1 MRVLAVGA
9 HPDDVE
15 LGCGGALLS
24 HARHGDEVALLVM
37 TEGERGPQQ
46 FQPRRSEQVN
56 AAFRLGATLYWGGF
70 PDGGIPDGAES
81 VGAVEEVVQSFD
93 PEVVYTHF
101 PTDSHQDHRHTAT
114 AVTAACRRVQRLLH
128 FESPT
133 SLGFAPAVFVDISD
147 VMHTKLELVREHFSQ
162 VIHSGMVDLEALE
175 GLARYRGFQ
184 ARIERGHAEG
194 FAIGRFVWDLAVPG
208 PSAFDLA
215 IGTALVAPSPGLGE
229 GGANDDSR
237 GPSEQADRFGGEGL
251 GGLGA

>member
-15 LGCGGALLS
+15 LGCGGALLC
-24 HARHGDEVALLVM
+24 HARQGDEIALLVM

-46 FQPRRSEQVN
+46 FQPRRSEQEN

-70 PDGGIPDGAES
+70 PDGGVPDGAES
-81 VGAVEEVVQSFD
+81 VGVVEAVIQAFAPD
-93 PEVVYTHF
+93 VVYTHF
-101 PTDSHQDHRHTAT
+101 PTDSHQDHRHTSA
-114 AVTAACRRVQRLLH
+114 AVSAAGRRVQRLLH

-133 SLGFAPAVFVDISD
+133 SLGFAPAVFVDVSE
-147 VMHTKLELVREHFSQ
+147 VVGVKLELVREHFSQ
-162 VIHSGMVDLEALE
+162 VIHSGMVDLEAVE
-175 GLARYRGFQ
+175 ALARYRGFQ

-208 PSAFDLA
+208 PNGFDLA
-215 IGTALVAPSPGLGE
+215 IGSALAVPSRPPERSAERGSGLLDGSGALGE
-229 GGANDDSR
+229 GD
-237 GPSEQADRFGGEGL
+237 L